1 VDFIG
6 SILAG
11 RKIRSS
17 LIARRSGTAAIKV
30 IAFCFLIFCFSIL
43 GGVFISRLVIS
54 TPELLGLFRSDSICM
69 QEQGH
74 GQDQGQEQFGRLIPI
89 CLVRR

>member
-1 VDFIG
+1 MVSVDSGNEGECSRGIGFFKVDFIG

-43 GGVFISRLVIS
+43 GGV
-54 TPELLGLFRSDSICM
+54 LF
-69 QEQGH
+69 
-74 GQDQGQEQFGRLIPI
+74 QDW
-89 CLVRR
+89 